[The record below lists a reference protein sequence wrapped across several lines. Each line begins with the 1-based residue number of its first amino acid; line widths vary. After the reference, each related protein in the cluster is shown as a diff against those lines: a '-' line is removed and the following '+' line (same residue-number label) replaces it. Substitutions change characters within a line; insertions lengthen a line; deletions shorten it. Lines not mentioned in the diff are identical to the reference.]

1 MSSIKL
7 PVHTRLLAVRFWG
20 VRSCT
25 WIFGYVG
32 ALVPLHPKFQGH
44 LCTRAHTHTHR
55 IKAETR
61 SILYFSYWDVAVFA
75 AMFLV
80 SKMVSRAE
88 QAPNKQA

>member
-32 ALVPLHPKFQGH
+32 AHV
-44 LCTRAHTHTHR
+44 HTHTHR